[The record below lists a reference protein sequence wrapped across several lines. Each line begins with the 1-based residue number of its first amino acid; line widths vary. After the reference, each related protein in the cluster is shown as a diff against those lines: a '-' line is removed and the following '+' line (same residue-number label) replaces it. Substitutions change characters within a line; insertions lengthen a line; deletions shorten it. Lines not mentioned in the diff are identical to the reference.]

1 MYLLGQIPGAEQA
14 IDAAAKT
21 GRYESILIAV
31 VVVSMLA
38 SFGWL
43 IKLILSQAFKR
54 EERMAQESVSERATF
69 AKEKAD
75 LEKALISLTEK
86 VTEATTTAA
95 ASQNRTNDCL
105 TEFSQT
111 MRAVNGDI
119 RELCELL
126 KDRAVCPHADK
137 TLNQE
142 PH

>member
-1 MYLLGQIPGAEQA
+1 MWQIIGQVPGAEQA

-31 VVVSMLA
+31 VVVSMLV

-43 IKLILSQAFKR
+43 AKIILQQSFNREAEMRKEASDERKQFAAEKGKL
-54 EERMAQESVSERATF
+54 ET
-69 AKEKAD
+69 
-75 LEKALISLTEK
+75 ALISLTEK

-105 TEFSQT
+105 AEFAQT

-119 RELCELL
+119 KELCELL
-126 KDRAVCPHADK
+126 KDRAVCPIRDK
-137 TLNQE
+137 E
-142 PH
+142 